1 MRNSRRP
8 AQLLLDWY
16 ASARRDLPWR
26 RTRDPWRVLVSE
38 IMLQQTRVSTVIP
51 YYERFLARFP
61 APEDLAAATE
71 EDLLTLWSGL
81 GYYSRARNL
90 KRAAEAIAAR
100 GGFPVT
106 AGQWKALPGIG
117 DYTAAAVASICFQE
131 PCAVLDGNVARV
143 MARFT
148 AEPGSIGSASVRLRL
163 KERAQALLDPKR
175 PGEFNQALMEL
186 GATLC
191 LPRNPKCLL
200 CPWREHCQ
208 AHQQGIADQLP
219 VKAARRAVERVR
231 LRLALIVNS
240 GRLLLRRRED
250 GQRRL
255 AGFWELPRVEDLPAT
270 GNLRPLGMFR
280 HSITH
285 HQYEVEVL
293 HGRLR
298 RAPAGMQWHD
308 IGRLDA
314 LPLDTMTRKAMALL
328 ENRDPK
334 PGSDPADQEMPVVA
348 TPQEGSVAGAT
359 TRKRA
364 VGAQGPR
371 RHN

>member
-61 APEDLAAATE
+61 APEDLAAATDE
-71 EDLLTLWSGL
+71 ELLGLWSGL

-90 KRAAEAIAAR
+90 KRAAGAIAAR

-106 AGQWKALPGIG
+106 VEQWKALPGIG
-117 DYTAAAVASICFQE
+117 DYTAAAVASICFHE

-208 AHQQGIADQLP
+208 AHQQGIEDQLP
-219 VKAARRAVERVR
+219 VKDARRAVERVR
-231 LRLALIVNS
+231 LRLALIVHG
-240 GRLLLRRRED
+240 GRLLLRRRGD

-255 AGFWELPRVEDLPAT
+255 AGFWELPKVEDLPAAA
-270 GNLRPLGMFR
+270 NLRPLGRFR

-293 HGRLR
+293 HGRMR
-298 RAPAGMQWHD
+298 RVPAGLEWHD
-308 IGRLDA
+308 IARLDG
-314 LPLDTMTRKAMALL
+314 LPLDTMARKAMALL
-328 ENRDPK
+328 KRQDPQ
-334 PGSDPADQEMPVVA
+334 PGHDPAEERMHVFSPS
-348 TPQEGSVAGAT
+348 QEGSVAQE
-359 TRKRA
+359 RKRQRA
-364 VGAQGPR
+364 GGVRGQR
-371 RHN
+371 QNT

>member
-1 MRNSRRP
+1 
-8 AQLLLDWY
+8 LLLDWY

-51 YYERFLARFP
+51 FYERFLARFP
-61 APEDLAAATE
+61 APEDLAAATDQE
-71 EDLLTLWSGL
+71 LLALWSGL

-106 AGQWKALPGIG
+106 AEQWKGLPGIG
-117 DYTAAAVASICFQE
+117 DYTAAAVASICFHE

-148 AEPGSIGSASVRLRL
+148 AEPGSIGSAAVRLRL
-163 KERAQALLDPKR
+163 RERAQALLDPKR

-186 GATLC
+186 GAMLC

-208 AHQQGIADQLP
+208 AHQQGIEDQLP
-219 VKAARRAVERVR
+219 VKAARRAVERVP
-231 LRLALIVNS
+231 LRLALIVDG
-240 GRLLLRRRED
+240 GRLLLRRREE

-255 AGFWELPRVEDLPAT
+255 AGFWELPRVEDLPAA
-270 GNLRPLGMFR
+270 GNLRPLGRFR
-280 HSITH
+280 HSITQ

-293 HGRLR
+293 HGRMR
-298 RAPAGMQWHD
+298 RAPAGLQWHD
-308 IGRLDA
+308 ITRLDG
-314 LPLDTMTRKAMALL
+314 LPLDTMTRKAMTLL
-328 ENRDPK
+328 ENRNPK
-334 PGSDPADQEMPVVA
+334 PGNLPASQEMPLA
-348 TPQEGSVAGAT
+348 SSSQEGAVAWG
-359 TRKRA
+359 RKRQIA
-364 VGAQGPR
+364 GGARGR
-371 RHN
+371 CRDE